1 MATSKLEYK
10 LEDVSTR
17 LAIAQE
23 SIETMTTIDG
33 ACHLLER
40 VHVPSVGST
49 ESSDTLAEAAR
60 KVHAFEMKLMEAERA
75 TRDTERTA
83 DAEEEQCPGTTI
95 VRDSPRT
102 CRELQELEPPILTL
116 RRHLATAMVV

>member
-1 MATSKLEYK
+1 MATSKLEDK

-33 ACHLLER
+33 ACQLLER

-60 KVHAFEMKLMEAERA
+60 KVRAFEMKLMEAERA

-83 DAEEEQCPGTTI
+83 AAAEEQCPGT
-95 VRDSPRT
+95 VRGSPRT
-102 CRELQELEPPILTL
+102 CRELQDLKLPILSLVTPG
-116 RRHLATAMVV
+116 